1 MKKTRVLIVE
11 DSPTVRL
18 VLESIVTADP
28 RLDLVG
34 SVRSAE
40 QMLEVLEETDPD
52 VISLDI
58 RLPGMNGLDATLE
71 VMRRRPTPIVVVAAD
86 VNAEDGRLAMNALRA
101 GALSVMEKPVGLGHA
116 AYAAVASRLCE
127 QLVLMSKVKVV
138 RQIAWPA
145 RPTVRTDLP
154 PPAGPAEP
162 VARPDGFAVL
172 AVVASTGGPAALVQL
187 LTGLG
192 AGFPL
197 PVLAVQHI
205 GPGFVAG
212 FADWLRSQSPFA
224 VRIAAGGEEPAPGTV
239 HLPPPDRHLLLKGGR
254 LELSGAD
261 PVAGQRPSGTELLRS
276 VAAAAG
282 RRGIGAVLTGMG
294 SDGAEGLRELS
305 RAGGYTIAEDA
316 ATAVVYGM
324 PAAAVDLGAVKAL
337 LPLPAIAPHI
347 LTLLARTGRTGA

>member
-18 VLESIVTADP
+18 VLESIVAADP
-28 RLDLVG
+28 RLELAG
-34 SVRSAE
+34 SVRTAE
-40 QMLEVLEETDPD
+40 QMLEVLETAEPD

-58 RLPGMNGLDATLE
+58 RLPGMDGLDATLE

-138 RQIAWPA
+138 RQIAWPGRA
-145 RPTVRTDLP
+145 AQTGTLP
-154 PPAGPAEP
+154 AAAGPDEP

-187 LTGLG
+187 LNGLG

-205 GPGFVAG
+205 GPAFVAG
-212 FADWLRSQSPFA
+212 FADWLRGQSPFA
-224 VRIAAGGEEPAPGTV
+224 VHLAVSGDEPRPGTV
-239 HLPPPDRHLLLKGGR
+239 YLPPADRHLVLKAGR
-254 LELSGAD
+254 LELSAAE
-261 PVAGQRPSGTELLRS
+261 PVSGQRPSGTELLRS
-276 VAAAAG
+276 VAAGVG
-282 RRGIGAVLTGMG
+282 RRGIGVVLTGMG
-294 SDGAEGLRELS
+294 NDGAEGMRELS

-316 ATAVVYGM
+316 STAVVYGM
-324 PAAAVDLGAVKAL
+324 PAAAVELGAVKAL

-347 LTLLARTGRTGA
+347 LTVLARTGRAGP